1 MVCVSSSGV
10 QGVPFY
16 QNKRKTATR
25 KEYEEY
31 WSPLLGLL
39 SKSLTLYGESLAF
52 FGVGDLQY
60 LHFLW
65 CILQLIC
72 IAFSLSPHS
81 DPCLSASPLPV
92 IALCCYSMTELFN
105 TSLVHVKLYG
115 QIVKLKA
122 QFCHKLSFSTAGQ

>member
-52 FGVGDLQY
+52 LGLGIFNTCTFCGAYCKLV
-60 LHFLW
+60 
-65 CILQLIC
+65 C

-92 IALCCYSMTELFN
+92 IALCCYSMTEPFN